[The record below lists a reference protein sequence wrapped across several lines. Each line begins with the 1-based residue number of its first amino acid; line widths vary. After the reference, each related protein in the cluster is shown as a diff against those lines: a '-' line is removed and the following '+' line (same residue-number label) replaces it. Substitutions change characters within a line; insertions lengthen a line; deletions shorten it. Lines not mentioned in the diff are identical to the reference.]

1 LNSLIQS
8 GTHKL
13 ERLEG
18 LQVMHQGDPRVQRSD
33 ITDER
38 ERAMNLEIR
47 ELKNQLEILKEMNRT
62 NTL

>member
-1 LNSLIQS
+1 MNSLIQS

-18 LQVMHQGDPRVQRSD
+18 LQVMHQSDPRVQRSD

>member
-1 LNSLIQS
+1 MNSLIQS

-18 LQVMHQGDPRVQRSD
+18 LQVMHQSDRRVQRSD